1 MGGQKV
7 IIDCDPGIDDS
18 MALFMALASQAKG
31 ELEILAIT
39 LVAGNTALD
48 NCARNAIRV
57 LETVGKDSQ
66 VHTHLSYWNPKF
78 HSIFACASIK
88 SIAFPPSDSSVPRV
102 KAWTGARLRK
112 NGSPLSRL

>member
-48 NCARNAIRV
+48 NCARNAMRV
-57 LETVGKDSQ
+57 LETVDSQ
-66 VHTHLSYWNPKF
+66 VQ
-78 HSIFACASIK
+78 SILPIYLIGTQNLTLFLT
-88 SIAFPPSDSSVPRV
+88 V
-102 KAWTGARLRK
+102 L
-112 NGSPLSRL
+112 

>member
-31 ELEILAIT
+31 ELEILAIS

-48 NCARNAIRV
+48 NCARNAMRV
-57 LETVGKDSQ
+57 LETVGKDNQ
-66 VHTHLSYWNPKF
+66 VRGISILTHLSYWNP
-78 HSIFACASIK
+78 IYLVLPGI
-88 SIAFPPSDSSVPRV
+88 
-102 KAWTGARLRK
+102 
-112 NGSPLSRL
+112 N